1 MCYNNL
7 FWRKI
12 FFFDYLY
19 LIIICLIS
27 QVDINEL
34 HQQSI
39 NFNEVTKLNVVNKL
53 SNKIDMIPYRSQED
67 TNITIITPSENT
79 SNLSLSKQFLLDN

>member
-1 MCYNNL
+1 L
-7 FWRKI
+7 F
-12 FFFDYLY
+12 
-19 LIIICLIS
+19 S

-34 HQQSI
+34 HQKSI
-39 NFNEVTKLNVVNKL
+39 NFNDVKKLNIINSL

-79 SNLSLSKQFLLDN
+79 SNLSLSKLSIFRINPYG